1 VASVLQP
8 IRPAAA
14 PTPTTGERAGLR
26 RDQSLF
32 SLAIDR
38 IRPDADQVRRQNKSA
53 HDDEIQEM
61 AQTIKENGVIEPLN
75 VRYIRDGDY
84 YEIVAGERRYTAAKL
99 AGLDEVPVRIVE
111 ADDAQVRRLQLIENV
126 HRADLT
132 PIELGTALQDLI
144 DQGETAASI
153 AKKIHKSASYV
164 TMALTIVHKLT
175 PEAMAEGTTLNMSI
189 LYQIA
194 LRPVTEQLS
203 AVRAARDGGLN
214 RAQLREAASAARE
227 SEPDGPPRRGRPAA
241 SRPYARTFNVRN
253 GATVRVSFRKADATA
268 PEVAEALQ
276 HALDTLTK

>member
-1 VASVLQP
+1 
-8 IRPAAA
+8 
-14 PTPTTGERAGLR
+14 
-26 RDQSLF
+26 
-32 SLAIDR
+32 
-38 IRPDADQVRRQNKSA
+38 
-53 HDDEIQEM
+53 
-61 AQTIKENGVIEPLN
+61 
-75 VRYIRDGDY
+75 VRYIRAGDY
-84 YEIVAGERRYTAAKL
+84 YEIVTGERPYTAAKV
-99 AGLDEVPVRIVE
+99 AALDETPIRSVE
-111 ADDAQVRRLQLIENV
+111 ADYAQLGQVQLIENV

-153 AKKIHKSASYV
+153 AKKIHKSPSYV
-164 TMALTIVHKLT
+164 TMALTIVRKLT

-241 SRPYARTFNVRN
+241 SRPYARTFNVPN
-253 GATVRVSFRKADATA
+253 GATVRVSFRKAGATA
-268 PEVAEALQ
+268 QEVADALQ
-276 HALDTLTK
+276 HALDILKK